1 MRASEALDELEGRA
15 LRAIRE
21 CLERVLGEGVAEAL
35 YRHFEERA
43 GPRKGLEPF
52 IAFLRELFDEGYG
65 ALEKMVLEA
74 VREGLGVEAS
84 SLSELASLIERARSP
99 CPE

>member
-1 MRASEALDELEGRA
+1 VRASEGIDELEDRA
-15 LRAIRE
+15 LKAIRE

-43 GPRKGLEPF
+43 SSKGLEPF